1 MTSCLHVMCKATLQV
16 AAPGA
21 ESAVSDALLP
31 VSRETGV
38 PPDFAPVQFSL
49 RKSKRE
55 RELLVFVLRRKPE
68 QKLRRS
74 RKLKRNK
81 NYNLV
86 EGKQT
91 KTTIILAMRS
101 VSKIR

>member
-55 RELLVFVLRRKPE
+55 LLVFVLRRKPE